1 MFLKGLDNLKI
12 IQNQHDR
19 KYLINIECI
28 WESYEHHS
36 TWAIR
41 GVWPKGVLQKVLKY
55 GKKVRRTFFSKPWVI
70 GARLLF
76 WVGKP
81 NIILSSHHNRILSSN
96 LSRYHGFLCFMRKNI
111 NKPSKSP
118 CAHPMHRHNRHSTVK
133 TATGCFTC
141 SLLTLW
147 YSGGFGCAWGVHH
160 RRNRHNRHNR
170 HSAIIHHKLEH
181 TWIYVHIAGT
191 HLRLRQHLFFERQ
204 VSMRISDRPME
215 HTLRFSRA

>member
-1 MFLKGLDNLKI
+1 
-12 IQNQHDR
+12 
-19 KYLINIECI
+19 
-28 WESYEHHS
+28 
-36 TWAIR
+36 
-41 GVWPKGVLQKVLKY
+41 
-55 GKKVRRTFFSKPWVI
+55 
-70 GARLLF
+70 
-76 WVGKP
+76 
-81 NIILSSHHNRILSSN
+81 
-96 LSRYHGFLCFMRKNI
+96 
-111 NKPSKSP
+111 
-118 CAHPMHRHNRHSTVK
+118 MHRHNRHSTVK

-204 VSMRISDRPME
+204 TSMRISDRPME
-215 HTLRFSRA
+215 HTLIFFCALFVHLRGSDLFLEKSQTPLIANTPYCRSRTVPNPIVTVLVCSFHFRFHLVV